1 MTYDYQ
7 NQSRRDFIKTSGLS
21 LASLIAMGLMPA
33 EKILANPSETP
44 PFKNNPFT
52 LGVASGDPLPDGV
65 VLWTRLA
72 PEPLAEDGRGG
83 MPNRKVPVQWEV
95 AKDQNFHHV
104 VKKGTA
110 LALPELAHSVH
121 VEVDGLEP
129 WRHYYYR
136 FKAGPQISSIGRTKT
151 APADKTPISSLS
163 IALASCQAW
172 YHGYYT
178 AYQHMAEENFDL
190 VFFLGDYI
198 YEYAINSD
206 NLVRPVELSNAH
218 NAKVVTLDQYR
229 LRYALFKTD
238 PDLQSA
244 HAAFPWVM
252 TWDDHE
258 VENNYADENSQYGA
272 AEQQFL
278 EQRAAAYQAY
288 YENLP
293 LRSTSMP
300 NGPDMKLYRQLT
312 YGNLAN
318 FHVLDTRQYRDDYTN
333 VFVSGPDAKKRLD
346 PERTILGEKQEQW
359 LYNSLKHSQTT
370 WNVLAQQVVMTQIDR
385 NTGPGKEFSMDQW
398 DGFVAN
404 RNRIFSTIKEHNVK
418 NPIVLSG
425 DVHRHVAANLKE
437 NFHHPDSPNIG
448 AEFVTSSITSG
459 MDGSETDGYTPIWLN
474 NEHVKLYNAHRG
486 YVRCSITPEQW
497 TTDYLIVPYVTEKGA
512 PVQKLASFTVENGRP
527 GIQEPRVQTNKNQEN
542 TESMT

>member
-1 MTYDYQ
+1 MND
-7 NQSRRDFIKTSGLS
+7 NERSRSRRNFIKASGMS

-33 EKILANPSETP
+33 EKILANPNDTP
-44 PFKNNPFT
+44 PFGDYPFT

-104 VKKGTA
+104 VQRGTA
-110 LALPELAHSVH
+110 LALPELGHSVH
-121 VEVDGLEP
+121 VEVSGLEP

-136 FKAGPQISSIGRTKT
+136 FKAGPEFSLIGRTKT
-151 APADKTPISSLS
+151 APATGTPISSLS

-178 AYQHMAEENFDL
+178 AYQHMSEEELDL
-190 VFFLGDYI
+190 VLFLGDYI
-198 YEYAINSD
+198 YEYAINSN
-206 NLVRPVELSNAH
+206 NLVRPVELSSAR
-218 NAKVVTLDQYR
+218 NAKVVTLGQYR

-238 PDLQSA
+238 PDLQSS
-244 HAAFPWVM
+244 HAAFPWVV

-272 AEQQFL
+272 TEKQFL
-278 EQRAAAYQAY
+278 EQRAAAYQAH

-293 LRSTSMP
+293 LRSTSIPEGP
-300 NGPDMKLYRQLT
+300 NMKLYRNLT
-312 YGNLAN
+312 YGNLAD
-318 FHVLDTRQYRDDYTN
+318 FHVLDTRQYRDDYEE
-333 VFVSGPDAKKRLD
+333 VFVSGPDTDIRLD
-346 PERTILGEKQEQW
+346 PKRTMLGAEQEQW
-359 LYNSLKHSQTT
+359 LYDNLKNSQTT

-385 NTGPGKEFSMDQW
+385 DTGPGKEFSMDQW

-404 RNRIFSTIKEHNVK
+404 RDRIFSTIKKHNVQ
-418 NPIVLSG
+418 NPIILSG

-437 NFHHPDSPNIG
+437 DFNDPHSPNIG
-448 AEFVTSSITSG
+448 AEFVTSSISSG
-459 MDGSETDGYTPIWLN
+459 MDGSDTDGYTSIWLSN
-474 NEHVKLYNAHRG
+474 DHVKLYNAHRG
-486 YVRCSITPEQW
+486 YVRCTITEDQW
-497 TTDYLIVPYVTEKGA
+497 KTDYLVVPFVTEKGA
-512 PVQKLASFTVENGRP
+512 PIQKLASFTVDNGQP
-527 GIQEPRVQTNKNQEN
+527 GIRESHSKNKA
-542 TESMT
+542 TT